1 MSRLDIRETIPISIL
16 SNSRGVTPLFASP
29 TRPLSGRYN
38 LGQENCRK
46 GEESSMSHPLPATVY
61 HRETC
66 RLCDSANT
74 EKVVELEPIPLAE
87 KYLTQEQLGQATDVY
102 PIDLYQCLDCGHVQ
116 LLDVIDPEVLWK
128 DYTYHSG
135 QTQGIVDHFREVA
148 ATILQRHQPA
158 PNSLVVDIGSNDG
171 TLLRPFQEAGLR
183 VLGVDPAEA
192 IAQAAT
198 DSGVETIPKLFSPGL
213 AQNIL
218 ELHGAARVVTAFNVF
233 AHTDDMAAMAEG
245 IRILLAPEG
254 VFYFEAQYLLDIIDK
269 TLLGTIFHEHM
280 CHHSV
285 KPMKSFLAR
294 HGMELVGVERNTIQ
308 NGSVLGAAQLSGGPL
323 SVQSSVQELLDLEEE
338 RKLDHPEAIR
348 ALGAKLDAMSRDASR
363 LVAEWKKDGAT
374 VAAYGA
380 ARSGPTFINQLGLGK
395 VIQFVVDDHPQ
406 KVDRYTPGHQIKV
419 LPTTELLERMPDY
432 TIILAWIHAKKIIAK
447 NREYLEK
454 GGKFVVCC
462 PEVQVVSLADLD

>member
-1 MSRLDIRETIPISIL
+1 
-16 SNSRGVTPLFASP
+16 
-29 TRPLSGRYN
+29 
-38 LGQENCRK
+38 
-46 GEESSMSHPLPATVY
+46 MSHPLRAGVH

-66 RLCDSANT
+66 RLCDSSNT

-87 KYLTQEQLGQATDVY
+87 KYVSEDQVGQATDVF

-135 QTQGIVDHFREVA
+135 QTQGIVEHFREVA
-148 ATILQRHQPA
+148 TTILERHQPA
-158 PNSLVVDIGSNDG
+158 ANSLVVDIGSNDG
-171 TLLRPFQEAGLR
+171 TLLRPFKEAGLR

-192 IAQAAT
+192 IAKAAT
-198 DSGVETIPKLFSPGL
+198 RSGIETIPKLFSPDL
-213 AQNIL
+213 AQEIR
-218 ELHGAARVVTAFNVF
+218 EQHGPASVITAFNVF

-245 IRILLAPEG
+245 IRSLLAPDG
-254 VFYFEAQYLLDIIDK
+254 IFYFEAQYLLDIIDK

-285 KPMKSFLAR
+285 KPMQKFLAR

-308 NGSVLGAAQLSGGPL
+308 SGSILGAVQLRGGPL
-323 SVQSSVQELLDLEEE
+323 TVQTSVQDLLGLEEE
-338 RKLDHPEAIR
+338 RKLDRPEAVR
-348 ALGAKLDAMSRDASR
+348 ALGAKLDAMSYDAGR
-363 LVAEWKKDGAT
+363 LVAEWKEQGAT

-395 VIQFVVDDHPQ
+395 VIEFVVDDHPQ
-406 KVDRYTPGHQIKV
+406 KIHRYTPGHQIKV
-419 LPTTELLERMPDY
+419 LPTSELLKRMPNF

-462 PEVQVVSLADLD
+462 PEVRVVSLADLD